1 MVVKNVYQ
9 KSIPC
14 MGKTIEYKML
24 ESFYDDYSYYYG
36 IQIKEFYKDNY
47 FEELIE
53 DISSNKTFVYNLI
66 TYLYENG
73 IDTVHFKDIVED
85 YMAAFDFFR

>member
-1 MVVKNVYQ
+1 MVIKNIYQ

-14 MGKTIEYKML
+14 MNKTIKYEML
-24 ESFYDDYSYYYG
+24 ETFYDDCICYG

-53 DISSNKTFVYNLI
+53 DISSNKAFVNNLI
-66 TYLYENG
+66 TYLYENAV
-73 IDTVHFKDIVED
+73 DTVHFKDIIED
-85 YMAAFDFFR
+85 YIVASDFFR